1 MPASAP
7 LGLVPLRVVENVGQL
22 PALPLGQIAWAV
34 SGKRIPLW
42 TGFPLAALAWGE
54 YAWAG
59 VPGLG
64 GQATVYRY
72 DLDLAL
78 GLVVFLAALAAER
91 SLRPTAWFGHLADR
105 SYSLYLLAVVVR
117 NALYPVVGYPVAL
130 VAGLAVTML
139 GVEVVHRYVG
149 PPVHAVGAA
158 RHRPVVISRA

>member
-1 MPASAP
+1 VPASAP
-7 LGLVPLRVVENVGQL
+7 LGLVPLRVVENVGDL
-22 PALPLGQIAWAV
+22 PALLLGQIAWAV

-64 GQATVYRY
+64 RQATVYRY

-130 VAGLAVTML
+130 VTGLAVTML
-139 GVEVVHRYVG
+139 GVEVVHRYVDR
-149 PPVHAVGAA
+149 PSTRLA
-158 RHRPVVISRA
+158 RRVTDRW